1 MKTSALFDGPGARVT
16 AKVMARRNLDAE
28 REAIDLLDPRPT
40 DRVVAIGVGAG
51 VGVALLADQVAWVL
65 AVDPSRVM
73 VNETTRRNR
82 EAIGAGRVVVARSTA
97 DRLGVDDGDLDGAIA
112 VNSIQ
117 MWEPLADS
125 LAEVARV
132 LRPGARLVTLTHDW
146 AIERSTG
153 DSVDG
158 WLEHLNGLAAS
169 VGLGGLRSWRA
180 SAEGGRSVAVELT
193 RNRRTSV
200 PGSDRGWECAGP
212 GRASDASASGP

>member
-1 MKTSALFDGPGARVT
+1 MTTSALFDGPGARLT

-28 REAIDLLDPRPT
+28 REAIELLDPRPT

-51 VGVALLADQVAWVL
+51 VGVELLARRAAWVL

-73 VNETTRRNR
+73 VDETTRRNR
-82 EAIGAGRVVVARSTA
+82 GAIEAERVVVARSTA
-97 DRLGVDDGDLDGAIA
+97 ARLGVADGDLDGAIA

-132 LRPGARLVTLTHDW
+132 LRRGARLVTLTHDW

-153 DSVDG
+153 RSVDG
-158 WLEHLNGLAAS
+158 WLEQLGGMAAL
-169 VGLGGLRSWRA
+169 VGLGDLRSWRA
-180 SAEGGRSVAVELT
+180 NAEGGRSVAVELT
-193 RNRRTSV
+193 RT
-200 PGSDRGWECAGP
+200 G
-212 GRASDASASGP
+212 GR

>member
-28 REAIDLLDPRPT
+28 REAIEVLDPRPT

-51 VGVALLADQVAWVL
+51 VGVELLARRVAWVF

-73 VNETTRRNR
+73 VDETTRRNR
-82 EAIGAGRVVVARSTA
+82 RGIEAGRVVVARSTA
-97 DRLGVDDGDLDGAIA
+97 ARLDVADGELDGAVA

-125 LAEVARV
+125 LAEVARA

-146 AIERSTG
+146 AIERSTAQG
-153 DSVDG
+153 VDR
-158 WLEHLNGLAAS
+158 WLEHLDGLAAP
-169 VGLGGLRSWRA
+169 VGLVGLRSWRA

-193 RNRRTSV
+193 RT
-200 PGSDRGWECAGP
+200 G
-212 GRASDASASGP
+212 GR

>member
-1 MKTSALFDGPGARVT
+1 MKTSAMFDGPGARVT

-28 REAIDLLDPRPT
+28 REAIEALDPRPT

-51 VGVALLADQVAWVL
+51 VGVELLARRVAWVL

-73 VNETTRRNR
+73 VDETTRRNR

-97 DRLGVDDGDLDGAIA
+97 ARLGSADGELDGAIA

-132 LRPGARLVTLTHDW
+132 LRHGARLVTLTHDW

-153 DSVDG
+153 QSVDG
-158 WLEHLNGLAAS
+158 WLEHVGGLAAT
-169 VGLGGLRSWRA
+169 VGLRDLRSWRA
-180 SAEGGRSVAVELT
+180 SAEGGRSVALELT
-193 RNRRTSV
+193 RT
-200 PGSDRGWECAGP
+200 G
-212 GRASDASASGP
+212 GR

>member
-1 MKTSALFDGPGARVT
+1 MFDGPGARVT

-28 REAIDLLDPRPT
+28 REAIEVLDPRPT

-51 VGVALLADQVAWVL
+51 VGVELLARRIAWVF
-65 AVDPSRVM
+65 AVDPSRAM
-73 VNETTRRNR
+73 VDETTRRNR

-97 DRLGVDDGDLDGAIA
+97 DRLAVADGELDGAIA

-117 MWEPLADS
+117 MWEPLTDS

-153 DSVDG
+153 RSVDG
-158 WLEHLNGLAAS
+158 WLEHLDDLATT

-180 SAEGGRSVAVELT
+180 AAEGGRSVAVELT
-193 RNRRTSV
+193 RTGARSRPS
-200 PGSDRGWECAGP
+200 
-212 GRASDASASGP
+212 